1 MFRFAHSDYLNLL
14 YLLPLLVAVYF
25 YYSYLRNKSL
35 KDFASLEMRKI
46 LFPKYSRKKRVLKF
60 TIKLFAI
67 TLIIFGL
74 AAPQFGSKI
83 EEVKQVGIDV
93 FIALDVSLSMTAEDI
108 KPNRLEKAKY
118 EITQLIK
125 KLNGDRI
132 GLIVFAGQAYVQIP
146 LTTDYSAA
154 KLFLD
159 AVSTESVPVP
169 GTAIADA
176 IELSIKSFKK
186 DASSQKAIILITDG
200 EDFQGDLKAAV
211 KDAKSKGILIYAIGL
226 GSAEGVPIPIY
237 NKAGEKVGY
246 KKDLNGNVV
255 LTKLNE
261 KTLKEITSATGG
273 KYYRGSNT
281 EDELAK
287 IYNDLAH
294 LKKAEFGAKKITDY
308 EDRFYYLLIPAIL
321 LLVIESFIPESKSE
335 LLSKLVE
342 QNESE

>member
-1 MFRFAHSDYLNLL
+1 MFRFAHSEYLTLF
-14 YLLPLLVAVYF
+14 YLLPLLAVVYW
-25 YYSYLRNKSL
+25 YYSRWRNNTL
-35 KDFASLEMRKI
+35 KKFSDPGMKNV
-46 LFPKYSRKKRVLKF
+46 LFPKFSSKKRLLKF
-60 TIKLFAI
+60 SLKLFAI
-67 TLIIFGL
+67 ALIILGL
-74 AAPQFGSKI
+74 ANPQFGSKI
-83 EEVKQVGIDV
+83 EDVKQVGIDV
-93 FIALDVSLSMTAEDI
+93 FIDLDVSLSMTAEDI

-118 EITQLIK
+118 EISKLIRR
-125 KLNGDRI
+125 LNGDRI

-186 DASSQKAIILITDG
+186 DANTQKAIVLITDG
-200 EDFQGDLKAAV
+200 EDFQGDLKTAID
-211 KDAKSKGILIYAIGL
+211 DAKKKGILIYAIGL
-226 GSAEGVPIPIY
+226 GSPEGAPIPIY
-237 NKAGEKVGY
+237 NKAGEQIGY

-255 LTKLNE
+255 LTKLDE
-261 KTLKEITSATGG
+261 ATLKEITEATGG

-294 LKKAEFGAKKITDY
+294 LKKTEFGAKKITDY

-321 LLVIESFIPESKSE
+321 ILLIESFIPESKSE
-335 LLSKLVE
+335 LLSKLIE
-342 QNESE
+342 GNED